1 MKRTESFVIPIASE
15 QLWIPNV
22 SDIRKHVL
30 LCILQTRAIFLSQI
44 ELVVFERKTLT
55 FLAFSTYWCIVTRT
69 RFFMSVFHFY
79 FQMESEVCIVKK
91 RFLETKESE
100 RLLKENVRVQ
110 QDKSRQLLA
119 ACLYK
124 IKETE
129 SYVEKVRPFPLS
141 IFKQTQDER

>member
-1 MKRTESFVIPIASE
+1 
-15 QLWIPNV
+15 
-22 SDIRKHVL
+22 
-30 LCILQTRAIFLSQI
+30 
-44 ELVVFERKTLT
+44 
-55 FLAFSTYWCIVTRT
+55 
-69 RFFMSVFHFY
+69 MSVVYFY

-129 SYVEKVRPFPLS
+129 SYVEKVRPYPLS
-141 IFKQTQDER
+141 IFKQTQDERREIYL

>member
-1 MKRTESFVIPIASE
+1 
-15 QLWIPNV
+15 
-22 SDIRKHVL
+22 
-30 LCILQTRAIFLSQI
+30 
-44 ELVVFERKTLT
+44 
-55 FLAFSTYWCIVTRT
+55 
-69 RFFMSVFHFY
+69 MSVFYFY

-129 SYVEKVRPFPLS
+129 SYVEKVRIYS
-141 IFKQTQDER
+141 YSKVRMKEETIITQTIIL

>member
-1 MKRTESFVIPIASE
+1 
-15 QLWIPNV
+15 
-22 SDIRKHVL
+22 
-30 LCILQTRAIFLSQI
+30 
-44 ELVVFERKTLT
+44 
-55 FLAFSTYWCIVTRT
+55 
-69 RFFMSVFHFY
+69 MSVFYFY

-141 IFKQTQDER
+141 IFKQTQDERREIYL